1 MKIRRNNNSQAGFTI
16 IEMLTVM
23 FVFAVVSSIAG
34 AILVTSLRTSTK
46 TNALANVRNN
56 GSFVISQMSKTI
68 RFARNITVPF
78 PCINTPPTPFP
89 IATSSMTITNAD
101 GGVITYK
108 CNGPTDTPA
117 NTITSNGASLMD
129 TSTVVIAANTC
140 SFTCSQSYASD
151 YPLVGINFSL
161 NGVAPSGNK
170 FQENLASGSA
180 IQFTTS
186 ILMRNIDR

>member
-1 MKIRRNNNSQAGFTI
+1 MKIKKQFKNEAGFTI

-34 AILVTSLRTSTK
+34 AILVSSLRTSTK

-56 GSFVISQMSKTI
+56 GTYVISQMSKTI

-78 PCINTPPTPFP
+78 PCIDVPPTPFP

-101 GGVITYK
+101 GGTITYK
-108 CNGPTDTPA
+108 CNGPTDIPA

-129 TSTVVIAANTC
+129 TSTVTVAANSC
-140 SFTCSQSYASD
+140 SFTCRQATTSD
-151 YPLVGINFSL
+151 YPLIGINFSL
-161 NGVAPSGNK
+161 NGAAPSGNK

>member
-1 MKIRRNNNSQAGFTI
+1 MKTKKIKNSQAGFTI

-34 AILVTSLRTSTK
+34 AILVSSLRTSTK

-56 GSFVISQMSKTI
+56 GTFVISQMSKTI

-78 PCINTPPTPFP
+78 PCIDISPTPFP

-101 GGVITYK
+101 GGVITYQ

-129 TSTVVIAANTC
+129 TSTVSVAANSC
-140 SFTCSQSYASD
+140 SFTCSQSTTSD
-151 YPLVGINFSL
+151 YPLIGINFSL
-161 NGVAPSGNK
+161 NALAPSGNK

-186 ILMRNIDR
+186 ILMRNINR